1 MDKKPSW
8 DDIPS
13 LNLELEDKD
22 TSEETSGRGSRVRL
36 PTQDVLSILKGNA
49 KVILVQVA
57 TSEGILPNKGTLEDI
72 HQNGMCF
79 VMPGHSLKRDDP
91 IRIGTMLGKHA
102 FQTNAVVRWTSNDKV
117 GVKYDNPL
125 QDDVTFLSELYS
137 AKMLKKY

>member
-22 TSEETSGRGSRVRL
+22 TAEETSGRDKTVRMVA
-36 PTQDVLSILKGNA
+36 QDVLSMLKGNS

-57 TSEGILPNKGTLEDI
+57 TSEGILPKKGILVDI
-72 HQNGMCF
+72 NQNGMCF
-79 VMPGHSLKRDDP
+79 TMSAHGLQKDDT
-91 IRIGTMLGKHA
+91 IRIGTMLGEHA
-102 FQTNAVVRWTSNDKV
+102 FQTNAIVRWATEEKV
-117 GVKYDNPL
+117 GIEYVNP
-125 QDDVTFLSELYS
+125 QQEDVVFLSELYS

>member
-13 LNLELEDKD
+13 LNLELEDKNAA
-22 TSEETSGRGSRVRL
+22 EETSRRGGRVRL
-36 PTQDVLSILKGNA
+36 PARDVLSILKGNA

-57 TSEGILPNKGTLEDI
+57 TTEGILPKKGVLHDI

-79 VMPGHSLKRDDP
+79 IMLDHGLQKSVT
-91 IRIGTMLGKHA
+91 IRIGTMLAEHA
-102 FQTNAVVRWTSNDKV
+102 FQTSAVVRWATKDKV
-117 GVKYDNPL
+117 GLEYVNPR

-137 AKMLKKY
+137 AKMLKKH

>member
-13 LNLELEDKD
+13 LSLELEDKNAA
-22 TSEETSGRGSRVRL
+22 EETSRRGGRVRL
-36 PTQDVLSILKGNA
+36 LAQDVLSILKGNA
-49 KVILVQVA
+49 KVIVQVA
-57 TSEGILPNKGTLEDI
+57 TTEGILSKKGILHDI

-79 VMPGHSLKRDDP
+79 IMPAHGLQKNVS
-91 IRIGTMLGKHA
+91 IRIGTMLGDHA
-102 FQTNAVVRWTSNDKV
+102 FQTSAVVRWVTQDKV
-117 GVKYDNPL
+117 GLEYVNPR

>member
-13 LNLELEDKD
+13 LSLELENK
-22 TSEETSGRGSRVRL
+22 SAAEETSRRGGRVRL
-36 PTQDVLSILKGNA
+36 LAQDVLSILKGNA

-57 TSEGILPNKGTLEDI
+57 TTEGILPKKGVLHDI

-79 VMPGHSLKRDDP
+79 IMPDHGLQKSVT
-91 IRIGTMLGKHA
+91 IRIGTMLGDHA
-102 FQTNAVVRWTSNDKV
+102 FQTSAVIRWATKDKV
-117 GVKYDNPL
+117 GLEYVNPR

-137 AKMLKKY
+137 AKMLKNY